1 MDSVKLTKLE
11 LELDATL
18 KEIDDTSERLSN
30 QIKYHTIIVNDL
42 LAKINNNTKLLQL
55 IKDDINNSLKN
66 DTQTKFVNCV

>member
-42 LAKINNNTKLLQL
+42 LEKINHNTKLLQL
-55 IKDDINNSLKN
+55 IKDDINSLKN
-66 DTQTKFVNCV
+66 ANKEHAD

>member
-1 MDSVKLTKLE
+1 MDSVKLTK

-42 LAKINNNTKLLQL
+42 LEKTNNNTKLLQL
-55 IKDDINNSLKN
+55 IKDDIII
-66 DTQTKFVNCV
+66 V

>member
-11 LELDATL
+11 LELDAIL

-42 LAKINNNTKLLQL
+42 LKKINNNTKLLQL
-55 IKDDINNSLKN
+55 IKDDIII
-66 DTQTKFVNCV
+66 V

>member
-42 LAKINNNTKLLQL
+42 LEKINNNTKLLQL
-55 IKDDINNSLKN
+55 IKDDIII
-66 DTQTKFVNCV
+66 V